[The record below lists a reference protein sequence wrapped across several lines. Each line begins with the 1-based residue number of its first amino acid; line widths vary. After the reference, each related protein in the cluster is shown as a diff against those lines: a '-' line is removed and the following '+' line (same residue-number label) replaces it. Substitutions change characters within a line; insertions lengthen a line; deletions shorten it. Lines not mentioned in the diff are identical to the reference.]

1 MKGNNIGYVIFL
13 TVVAA
18 LGGFLFGYDTAV
30 ISGTIEQVTAQYQ
43 LNSLQQGWYV
53 GCALVGSMGGV
64 LIAGYCGE
72 RFGRKM
78 SLFFSGTL
86 FLLSGIGCAIA
97 HNIDALVIYRIIG
110 GVAIGM
116 VSIISPMYISE
127 IAIAQYRG
135 RLVAMYQ
142 LAITAGFL
150 GAYLVNY
157 QLLQYSVSGVEF
169 ENSTMQTV
177 FVTEVWRAML
187 GMEALPAFLFLLI
200 LFFIPESP
208 RWLMLKSG
216 YEKAISILAKI
227 NGSREVAEAEATA
240 IRSKMDGQENAAK
253 YSLLLKPKYFKVLLI
268 GVAIAILGQFM
279 GVNAVLYYGPTIFKN
294 SGLSD
299 GDSLFYQVLVG
310 VVNMLT
316 TVLAI
321 FIIDRVGRKKL
332 VYWGV
337 SGMILCLVL
346 IGLYFWQ
353 GQAWGWPNEVLLFL
367 FLSYVFC
374 CAVSVS
380 AVVFVLLSELYPNA
394 IRAMAMSIAG
404 FSLWV
409 GTYLIGQLTPWMLE
423 ELTPHGTFWLF
434 AFMCLPYMYIV
445 WKHIPETAGK
455 SLEEIEAMW

>member
-1 MKGNNIGYVIFL
+1 MNYVVFL
-13 TVVAA
+13 TIVAA

-30 ISGTIEQVTAQYQ
+30 ISGTIEQVSLQYN
-43 LNSLQQGWYV
+43 LSSLQQGWYV
-53 GCALVGSMGGV
+53 GCALVGSIAGV
-64 LIAGYCGE
+64 LIAGYCSE
-72 RFGRKM
+72 KFGRKR
-78 SLFFSGTL
+78 SLFLSGIL

-97 HNIDALVIYRIIG
+97 QNIDELVIYRIVG

-127 IAIAQYRG
+127 ISIPQYRG

-157 QLLQYSVSGVEF
+157 GLLEYSVSGAHF
-169 ENSTMQTV
+169 ENATLEKV
-177 FVTEVWRAML
+177 FISEAWRGML
-187 GMEALPAFLFLLI
+187 GMEGLPALLFLII
-200 LFFIPESP
+200 LFYIPESP
-208 RWLMLKSG
+208 RWLLLKNKK
-216 YEKAISILAKI
+216 EQAIGILERI
-227 NGSREVAEAEATA
+227 NNSRESAVAEVET
-240 IRSKMDGQENAAK
+240 ISNKMVGNTNK
-253 YSLLLKPKYFKVLLI
+253 LNYRLLLQPKYFKVLLI

-310 VVNMLT
+310 LVNMLT

-321 FIIDRVGRKKL
+321 FIIDKVGRKKL
-332 VYWGV
+332 VYYGV
-337 SGMILCLVL
+337 TGMIVSLAF
-346 IGLYFWQ
+346 IGLFFWK
-353 GQAWGWPNEVLLFL
+353 GAAWGWPNEVLLGLFL
-367 FLSYVFC
+367 FYVFC

-394 IRAMAMSIAG
+394 IRGIAMSIAG

-423 ELTPHGTFWLF
+423 TLTPHGTFWLF
-434 AFMCLPYMYIV
+434 AIMCLPYLFIV
-445 WKHIPETAGK
+445 WKWIPETAGK
-455 SLEEIEAMW
+455 SLEEIEAMLN

>member
-1 MKGNNIGYVIFL
+1 MKEKNIGYVVFL
-13 TVVAA
+13 TIVAA

-53 GCALVGSMGGV
+53 GCALVGSMAGV
-64 LIAGYCGE
+64 LMAGYCGE

-157 QLLQYSVSGVEF
+157 QLLQYSISGVTF
-169 ENSTMQTV
+169 ENPTIQTV
-177 FVTEVWRAML
+177 FVGEVWRAML

-208 RWLMLKSG
+208 RWLMLKNG
-216 YEKAISILAKI
+216 YDKAITILSKI
-227 NGSREVAEAEATA
+227 NGSREVAEAEATS
-240 IRSKMDGQENAAK
+240 IRSKMDEQDSNLK

-294 SGLSD
+294 SGLSE

-346 IGLYFWQ
+346 IGLYFWR
-353 GQAWGWPNEVLLFL
+353 GQLWAWPNEVLLFL

-434 AFMCLPYMYIV
+434 ALMCLPYMYIV

>member
-1 MKGNNIGYVIFL
+1 MKEKNIGYVVFL

-43 LNSLQQGWYV
+43 LSSMQQGWYV
-53 GCALVGSMGGV
+53 GCALVGSMIGV
-64 LIAGYCGE
+64 LIAGYCSE
-72 RFGRKM
+72 RFGRKL

-86 FLLSGIGCAIA
+86 FFLSGIGCAIA
-97 HNIDALVIYRIIG
+97 HDIDTLVVYRIIG
-110 GVAIGM
+110 GLAIGM

-127 IAIAQYRG
+127 IAIASYRG

-157 QLLQYSVSGVEF
+157 QLLQYAASGTGF
-169 ENSTMQTV
+169 ENETMQKV

-187 GMEALPAFLFLLI
+187 GMESLPAFLFLLI

-208 RWLMLKSG
+208 RWLLLKNKTD
-216 YEKAISILAKI
+216 KAVSILEKI
-227 NGSREVAEAEATA
+227 NRSRQVASEEAAEVK
-240 IRSKMDGQENAAK
+240 SKMSESQGRVN
-253 YSLLLKPKYFKVLLI
+253 YRLLLKPNYFKVLLI

-294 SGLSD
+294 SGLSE

-310 VVNMLT
+310 LVNMLT

-346 IGLYFWQ
+346 IGLYFWHGEQ
-353 GQAWGWPNEVLLFL
+353 WGWPAEVLLSL
-367 FLSYVFC
+367 FLLYVFC

-394 IRAMAMSIAG
+394 IRGMAMSIAG

-409 GTYLIGQLTPWMLE
+409 GTFLIGQLTPWMLST
-423 ELTPHGTFWLF
+423 LTPHGTFWLF
-434 AFMCLPYMYIV
+434 AIMCLPYMYIV